1 MKKLLL
7 SAFTV
12 IAISLSVAAQDTAS
26 AKRQDNKSLKSA
38 YKAGRQDKRDKIKA
52 LNLSKDQRKEMKE
65 NREEYKTKIAVVEND
80 QSLTEAQRNEKK
92 DALKKEQKSN
102 TQALLTPD
110 QKARMSAARKT
121 DRQEKNEN
129 SEKRT
134 EELKTKLSLTNEQVM
149 QMKALNVRNHKK
161 MKDIRNDNSL
171 DEAAK
176 NKKMEEIKVSSE
188 ERRRAILTADQLKK
202 MDDMKKGH
210 KLKAAR
216 RAAK

>member
-38 YKAGRQDKRDKIKA
+38 YKAGKQDKRDKMKA
-52 LNLSKDQRKEMKE
+52 LNLSEDQRKGMKE